1 MDNLNKTP
9 LYNVHKELR
18 GKIIDFSGWALPVQ
32 YEGIISEHQAIR
44 NAVGLFDVSHM
55 GEIEISGGDAAS
67 FVQRLITNDISNLI
81 DNQIIYSPMCNHDGG
96 ILDDL
101 LVYKYNSKHY
111 LLVVNAGNTQKD
123 YNWIIKNSQDWDVSI
138 KDLSNK
144 YSLLAL
150 QGPK

>member
-1 MDNLNKTP
+1 MENLKKTP
-9 LYNVHKELR
+9 LYNVHKELGENHR
-18 GKIIDFSGWALPVQ
+18 FFRWALPVQ

-81 DNQIIYSPMCNHDGG
+81 DNQIIYSPMCNHDGVS
-96 ILDDL
+96 LDDL

-123 YNWIIKNSQDWDVSI
+123 YNWIIKI
-138 KDLSNK
+138 
-144 YSLLAL
+144 
-150 QGPK
+150 PKIGM